1 MINLGPYSGKNCP
14 NVRFQPTVLDRI
26 LEGTALLIV
35 LVTWISI
42 YWLYTQR
49 EGALLPAV
57 WVMGGCS
64 IFCFLLMG
72 GLAYLPVRFINF
84 PIRVTER
91 NAAVQYL
98 FAIRLT
104 RVMNIILLLVL
115 LGSVWGLYY
124 AFGKLLLLVSFVLLG
139 VAFIGYYILAFKY
152 TYPPFSSLFV
162 VINLPLPTN
171 GYFFSSFRNF

>member
-14 NVRFQPTVLDRI
+14 NVRFHPTVIDRI
-26 LEGTALLIV
+26 LEGTALLVV
-35 LVTWISI
+35 LVTWVGI

-49 EGALLPAV
+49 EGALLSAV

-115 LGSVWGLYY
+115 LQ
-124 AFGKLLLLVSFVLLG
+124 
-139 VAFIGYYILAFKY
+139 
-152 TYPPFSSLFV
+152 
-162 VINLPLPTN
+162 
-171 GYFFSSFRNF
+171 

>member
-14 NVRFQPTVLDRI
+14 NVRFQPTVIDRI

-72 GLAYLPVRFINF
+72 GLAYLPVRFTI
-84 PIRVTER
+84 
-91 NAAVQYL
+91 
-98 FAIRLT
+98 
-104 RVMNIILLLVL
+104 
-115 LGSVWGLYY
+115 
-124 AFGKLLLLVSFVLLG
+124 
-139 VAFIGYYILAFKY
+139 
-152 TYPPFSSLFV
+152 SLFGSPSAMRLFN
-162 VINLPLPTN
+162 ICLPYALP
-171 GYFFSSFRNF
+171 G

>member
-14 NVRFQPTVLDRI
+14 DVRFQPTVLDRI
-26 LEGTALLIV
+26 LEGIALLVV

-49 EGALLPAV
+49 GGALLPAA

-64 IFCFLLMG
+64 VFSLLLMG

-84 PIRVTER
+84 PVQVTGR
-91 NAAVQYL
+91 NAVVQYL
-98 FAIRLT
+98 FAVRLT

-124 AFGKLLLLVSFVLLG
+124 VFGKLLLLVSLVLLG
-139 VAFIGYYILAFKY
+139 GAFIGYYILAFKY
-152 TYPPFSSLFV
+152 K
-162 VINLPLPTN
+162 
-171 GYFFSSFRNF
+171 

>member
-1 MINLGPYSGKNCP
+1 MVLIPARIALMSVFNS
-14 NVRFQPTVLDRI
+14 TVIDRI
-26 LEGTALLIV
+26 LEGTAPAYRARYV
-35 LVTWISI
+35 DYI

-152 TYPPFSSLFV
+152 K
-162 VINLPLPTN
+162 
-171 GYFFSSFRNF
+171 